1 MASMNIKDPEVRRL
15 ARVLAAQRGTS
26 ATAAVRE
33 ALQEALERHEEH
45 RQGTAN
51 RLLALADPARA
62 VDEPLLGDTDLYDD
76 DGLPR

>member
-33 ALQEALERHEEH
+33 ALHEALERHTE
-45 RQGTAN
+45 RRRGTAD
-51 RLLALADPARA
+51 RLLALADIART
-62 VDEPLLGDTDLYDD
+62 VDEPLLNDTDLYDD